1 MKEEGVPAKNII
13 YLTCLFLKKDKPNI
27 CNYLVGIYV
36 LIWNCLCDRTN
47 KLF

>member
-1 MKEEGVPAKNII
+1 MNEEGVPAETKI
-13 YLTCLFLKKDKPNI
+13 YLICLFLKKEQTNI